1 MSAIRPIAFSLAL
14 LGLAACQNS
23 DLDEPPAPLGPFRLG
38 HNIAVADN
46 IQKVP
51 ISRDATKEQWEA
63 AIEKAVQDRFG
74 RYQGDKLYDIGIAI
88 DGYALAPPGI
98 PVVLKPKSVLVITA
112 NIWDDA
118 ARKKL
123 NPEGKQIMVFEKASP
138 ETFIG
143 SGLTQSKQK
152 QMEVLSYNA
161 VKKVEQWLLD
171 NPEWFGL
178 PPKGRKPATVAQP
191 AAAAPAAPAVPA
203 TVPVT
208 VPPKAAVPAK
218 VAAPATVVAK
228 PKAGAT
234 TPTPLVPPPGGTVP

>member
-14 LGLAACQNS
+14 LALAACQNS
-23 DLDEPPAPLGPFRLG
+23 DLAEPPAPLGPFRLG
-38 HNIAVADN
+38 LNIAVADN

-51 ISRDATKEQWEA
+51 ISREATKEQWEA

-98 PVVLKPKSVLVITA
+98 PVVLKPKSILVITA

-118 ARKKL
+118 AKKKL

-143 SGLTQSKQK
+143 SGLTQSKEK

-161 VKKVEQWLLD
+161 IKKVEQWLLS

-178 PPKGRKPATVAQP
+178 PPKGTKPAVAPGATTPAP
-191 AAAAPAAPAVPA
+191 AAAPVAAPAVATAAPAAPVKAVP
-203 TVPVT
+203 
-208 VPPKAAVPAK
+208 K
-218 VAAPATVVAK
+218 
-228 PKAGAT
+228 AT
-234 TPTPLVPPPGGTVP
+234 TKATGKPSTPPLLLPDPAGTVP